1 MQEQEFDKG
10 CILNVYGKFNEILR
24 WEGTIGKEGEGKK
37 RVERIIR
44 PCNGLKKR
52 GSRKEDNNKKG
63 ICLYEMQRY
72 KREKKKKKKKKK
84 MEREEEG

>member
-1 MQEQEFDKG
+1 
-10 CILNVYGKFNEILR
+10 
-24 WEGTIGKEGEGKK
+24 
-37 RVERIIR
+37 VERIIR